1 MLGRP
6 KAHEAGIVLLALFFF
21 VLRSVLLLIT
31 MRGIEVIL
39 LTEYAVLRPRRTLC
53 WGASSETSVSV

>member
-6 KAHEAGIVLLALFFF
+6 KANEAGIVLLALFFF

-31 MRGIEVIL
+31 VRGIVVIL
-39 LTEYAVLRPRRTLC
+39 LSEYAVLRPRRTLC
-53 WGASSETSVSV
+53 